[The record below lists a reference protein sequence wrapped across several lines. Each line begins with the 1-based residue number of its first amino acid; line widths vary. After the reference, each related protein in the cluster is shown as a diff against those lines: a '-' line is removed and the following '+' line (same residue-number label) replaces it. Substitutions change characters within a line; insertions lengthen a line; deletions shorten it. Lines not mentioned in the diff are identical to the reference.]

1 MKRFIIS
8 ILCVSVFFIGLG
20 ALVDKAGANFRSDEK
35 ALALVRQAR
44 LAIGGESAI
53 AGIQSL
59 RIVGQTTRNFKI
71 DGLDKAES
79 GETEIAM
86 QLPDKLMKMTKIGHG
101 DGTVGDKIV
110 DKDVNVVVV
119 GNGKE
124 AHKII
129 VNDDDTP
136 PNSEGVQKI
145 IIKKSDGTTDE
156 LNGSESGK
164 VIFHKGDK
172 TVFTGENGKTM
183 TSDGAHVMIN
193 RVGGEGHHDAMRHNE
208 LLRLTLG
215 LLLTAPQGMDVSYT
229 FGGESSV
236 EGTACN
242 IVVAEFGGSAFKI
255 YLGQASNLP
264 VMMTYKGM
272 PMPTVMKFR
281 TKDPNAAG
289 EPKDN
294 MVFTRK
300 VEGPAPDAVE
310 YSVKFSDYRSTG
322 GVQLPY
328 KWTQT
333 VGGAT
338 DETFDVTSY
347 EVNPANIAEK
357 FQNQKVMVRTAKPDG
372 QK

>member
-44 LAIGGESAI
+44 LAIGGDSAI
-53 AGIQSL
+53 AGVQSL
-59 RIVGQTTRNFKI
+59 RIVGQTTRNFRI
-71 DGLDKAES
+71 DGIEKAES
-79 GETEIAM
+79 GETEIAL
-86 QLPDKLMKMTKIGHG
+86 QLPDKLMKMTKIGHTDAG
-101 DGTVGDKIV
+101 SDKTVK
-110 DKDVNVVVV
+110 KEVNVVVV

-129 VNDDDTP
+129 VSDDTAP
-136 PNSEGVQKI
+136 SGDGVQKI
-145 IIKKSDGTTDE
+145 IIKKSDGTTEE
-156 LNGSESGK
+156 LNGSETGK

-172 TVFTGENGKTM
+172 TIFNGENEKMIT
-183 TSDGAHVMIN
+183 TDGPHVMIN
-193 RVGGEGHHDAMRHNE
+193 RVGGEAHHDAMRHNE

-236 EGTACN
+236 DGAACN

-294 MVFTRK
+294 KIFTRK
-300 VEGPAPDAVE
+300 VGGPAPDSVE

-333 VGGAT
+333 VGGAA

-347 EVNPANIAEK
+347 EVNPTNIAEK
-357 FQNQKVMVRTAKPDG
+357 FQNQKVMVRTAKPDN